1 MAISRSS
8 NYEEPSKRFE
18 QELLEAERKRDV
30 MLLLENLSKSQEA
43 TIKLILD
50 CLYDVGSV
58 RLINKK
64 IHHRSLNRLTRA
76 IANLSKPVFRVF
88 AFRWFKK
95 NCPELITNWL
105 YKKIS
110 FEDSDD
116 ESTPSSNQ
124 PPPTQT
130 VEVLRL
136 ESSPYAELDLA
147 TQEIRRLRSQVKW
160 LRGISVGAIATLG
173 ITAIWL
179 GYNFR
184 LEPLRLI
191 NEPPQPVLDIDTR
204 QNER

>member
-1 MAISRSS
+1 MAISRPS
-8 NYEEPSKRFE
+8 NYEVSSKRFE

-30 MLLLENLSKSQEA
+30 TLLLENLSMSQEA

-76 IANLSKPVFRVF
+76 IAHLSKPVFRVF

-105 YKKIS
+105 YKKVS
-110 FEDSDD
+110 FEDSDN
-116 ESTPSSNQ
+116 EQAPSNDQVSSSQ
-124 PPPTQT
+124 A
-130 VEVLRL
+130 VEVLQL

-191 NEPPQPVLDIDTR
+191 NEPSQPVLDINTR
-204 QNER
+204 QTEQ